1 MKKLF
6 TLLIVMLLW
15 QSAAV
20 AQSFLQII
28 TPEDTTEIPMAELD
42 SVTIRDVNF
51 YGEKWKRLGQ
61 GYYTEDI
68 VLPFFGMSEYL
79 AYPVEIEENSTKPG
93 LYRIV
98 EPYEPCSYLG
108 KYDFSKKHYMVIDA
122 QNPDKVVVKKCY
134 TGLDLGYGEIMI
146 WSMSDYYL
154 DLSLNYGTSYEKE
167 IWSQK
172 AEEYYGTLRNGRI
185 TFPKYGLIVSMTIDN
200 IEQLYYSKGNERFEV
215 ILPGY
220 GTPSGASSKAAS
232 GQHRD
237 GKKKMELNINKENLF
252 STMPKAV
259 PQQGAAKTVTDEHGM
274 QNLIIR

>member
-28 TPEDTTEIPMAELD
+28 TPEGTTEIPMAELD

-108 KYDFSKKHYMVIDA
+108 KYDYSKKHYMVIDA

-146 WSMSDYYL
+146 WSASDYFL
-154 DLSLNYGTSYEKE
+154 DLCLIYGNE
-167 IWSQK
+167 IDVGNWYQS
-172 AEEYYGTLRNGRI
+172 AEVYYGTLRNGRI
-185 TFPKYGLIVSMTIDN
+185 TFPKYGLVLSMKNYDN
-200 IEQLYYSKGNERFEV
+200 EQLYFSKGNERFEV

-232 GQHRD
+232 GQRRD

-252 STMPKAV
+252 STMPEAV